1 MNSFRTALLQL
12 VGHEIYVMNWGSPL
26 KAKLISIT
34 DDIAVIQPETPGMN
48 YKVTLHVDS
57 IMLAHS

>member
-1 MNSFRTALLQL
+1 
-12 VGHEIYVMNWGSPL
+12 MNWGSPL

-48 YKVTLHVDS
+48 YKVTMHVDS
-57 IMLAHS
+57 IILANS